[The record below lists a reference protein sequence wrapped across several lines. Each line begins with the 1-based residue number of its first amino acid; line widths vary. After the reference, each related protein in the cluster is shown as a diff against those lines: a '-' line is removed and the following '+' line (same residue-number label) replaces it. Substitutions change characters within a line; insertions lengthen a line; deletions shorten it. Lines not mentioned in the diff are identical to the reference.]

1 MVRAMT
7 PTTLLIGVSGFA
19 RSGKDTAAAA
29 LVALGW
35 EQRSFAA
42 KLKAFLYAQNPP
54 IPMPDG
60 TGFLRLKPLVDS
72 IGWER
77 AKDEHPEVRAL
88 LQRTG
93 TEAGRRV
100 LYEDVWVD
108 AALRCLGETPVVL
121 ADCRFQNEADAIRDR
136 GGLVL
141 RVNRPGVGP
150 ATNAAGEVHTS
161 ETALD
166 GYDFD
171 HVIDN
176 SGSVEDLHRVMRAI
190 TRLP

>member
-1 MVRAMT
+1 MVRAV
-7 PTTLLIGVSGFA
+7 TTIIGISGYA

-29 LVALGW
+29 LVAAGW

-42 KLKAFLYAQNPP
+42 KLKAFLYAVNPL

-60 TGFLRLKPLVDS
+60 TGFLRLASLVDA

-108 AALRCLGETPVVL
+108 AALRCLGDTPVVL
-121 ADCRFQNEADAIRDR
+121 ADCRFLNEADAIRER
-136 GGLVL
+136 GGQIV
-141 RVNRPGVGP
+141 RIDRPGVGP
-150 ATNAAGEVHTS
+150 ATDKDGKVHVSEVG
-161 ETALD
+161 LD

-171 HVIDN
+171 HLIVN
-176 SGSVEDLHRVMRAI
+176 NGTVEDLHRIVLAI
-190 TRLP
+190 TALH